1 MTQPDDLE
9 PPDVPITIAYPI
21 GSLVHLADLLGEID
35 EFLRSGTN
43 VTDLLTAFMT
53 RRGRTHPGFRACNL
67 IDDLSFTAHHIRRL
81 IDSSPGERTR
91 PGRKPLGP

>member
-9 PPDVPITIAYPI
+9 PPDEPITIAYPI

-53 RRGRTHPGFRACNL
+53 RRGPHPPG
-67 IDDLSFTAHHIRRL
+67 LSSLQPDRRPELHHPPHPPSHRQR
-81 IDSSPGERTR
+81 PGERTR